1 MIGSV
6 MAQTKAITPFL
17 LSVNTCITALTVIN
31 VRKIPISAEQSVA
44 IKSDKPVKLPFYD
57 QL

>member
-1 MIGSV
+1 